1 MSRIML
7 NSNESTK
14 SKCKYAD
21 SFDVNLFNKI
31 YDENKIQEVF
41 DDGYG
46 DWINQNQI
54 GDRKQQKM
62 FQDGFNKDLFNS
74 TFESYK
80 KVAKNMEL
88 KWLNMRTS

>member
-1 MSRIML
+1 MSRDYAQQQIM
-7 NSNESTK
+7 NQPKVNVNMQ
-14 SKCKYAD
+14 D

-54 GDRKQQKM
+54 GDGK
-62 FQDGFNKDLFNS
+62 
-74 TFESYK
+74 TT
-80 KVAKNMEL
+80 KNVSR
-88 KWLNMRTS
+88 WI